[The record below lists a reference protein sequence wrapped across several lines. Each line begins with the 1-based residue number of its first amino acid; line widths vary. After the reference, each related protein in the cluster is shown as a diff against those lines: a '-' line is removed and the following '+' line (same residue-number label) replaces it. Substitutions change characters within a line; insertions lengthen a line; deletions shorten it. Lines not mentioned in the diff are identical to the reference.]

1 MISPETQKE
10 ATQHVLKQAFLRGA
24 GVAPG
29 AIGAELTADMM
40 QLPGKIMAASLQGGI
55 DLPALRKLVK
65 QEVHAGFTTVLVRNN
80 NPLPLFGAAFLH
92 ADATAVERAGRGG
105 A

>member
-1 MISPETQKE
+1 MISPETQNE
-10 ATQHVLKQAFLRGA
+10 ASQHVLKQAFLRGA

-29 AIGAELTADMM
+29 AIGAEPAADMM
-40 QLPGKIMAASLQGGI
+40 ELPGKMTAASQQGGI
-55 DLPALRKLVK
+55 DLPALRKPVK
-65 QEVHAGFTTVLVRNN
+65 QEVHAPFTTVLVRNN

-92 ADATAVERAGRGG
+92 ADATALERAGRGG

>member
-1 MISPETQKE
+1 MISPETEKE

-40 QLPGKIMAASLQGGI
+40 ELLGKMMAASLQGGI
-55 DLPALRKLVK
+55 DLLALRSLVK
-65 QEVHAGFTTVLVRNN
+65 QEVHADLSTVLVRNN
-80 NPLPLFGAAFLH
+80 NPIPLFGAAFLD
-92 ADATAVERAGRGG
+92 ADATALERAGWGG

>member
-1 MISPETQKE
+1 MISPETEKE

-40 QLPGKIMAASLQGGI
+40 ELPGKMMAASLQGGI
-55 DLPALRKLVK
+55 DLQALRSLVK
-65 QEVHAGFTTVLVRNN
+65 QEVHADLSTVLVRNN
-80 NPLPLFGAAFLH
+80 NHLPLFGAAFLD
-92 ADATAVERAGRGG
+92 ADATALERAGRGG

>member
-29 AIGAELTADMM
+29 AIGAELTADMVE
-40 QLPGKIMAASLQGGI
+40 LPGKIMAAFLQGGI
-55 DLPALRKLVK
+55 DLPALRKPVK

-80 NPLPLFGAAFLH
+80 NPLPLFGAAFLDAH
-92 ADATAVERAGRGG
+92 ATALARAGRSG